1 MSTKKVGKTGKHG
14 VRGGV
19 GIRKKYL
26 LATDD
31 KSKKICPSCGTKDK
45 IKREQQESTNAKN
58 AKQRYLVEL
67 INLRPQINKW

>member
-45 IKREQQESTNAKN
+45 IKRVATGIYKCQKCETKISGGAYKFKTA
-58 AKQRYLVEL
+58 
-67 INLRPQINKW
+67 NK

>member
-19 GIRKKYL
+19 GIRKKLL
-26 LATDD
+26 LATED

-45 IKREQQESTNAKN
+45 IKKIASGIYQCKKCETKISGGAYKFKTTAK
-58 AKQRYLVEL
+58 
-67 INLRPQINKW
+67 